1 MVLLVLI
8 LKLIFKLR
16 FPVRISFADTTRRRY
31 GHDVLELFRTLERT
45 TIKLFK
51 AKADLDFLET
61 CRDTDLVPRF
71 LQFKLANRRLTSSSE
86 ALRSRRRLLD
96 VEIRSINKRFITHT
110 YIIYMQYYV
119 RSIMYIK
126 NIYFYICRC

>member
-61 CRDTDLVPRF
+61 FRDTDLVPRF

-96 VEIRSINKRFITHT
+96 VEIRS
-110 YIIYMQYYV
+110 
-119 RSIMYIK
+119 K
-126 NIYFYICRC
+126 NRRVAFLLTRVNTLKH